1 MLKQSLQ
8 QRLLQKLSPQQIQL
22 MKLLQLPTIEL
33 EQRIKDEI
41 IDNPALEEGVEN
53 NIEVEDNQL
62 DNDDYENQTEE
73 FDFDD
78 YYDADSSD
86 YKMYANNH
94 SQDDEQVGIPLAS
107 GDSMQEVLMDQLSLR
122 LITEKDKIIG
132 KEIIGNLDENGY
144 LRREIDAIIDDLAF
158 SQNLTSTEEDIER
171 VLSVIQDM
179 EPYGL
184 GAADLQECL
193 SIQIQK
199 KLEIEDSEELHE
211 AQLIIDVYFD
221 EFTKKHYQKIEQK
234 LEIDDDKLRK
244 AIEIIT
250 HLNPK
255 PGNVLKDN
263 SQPTQQIIPDFILND
278 IDGNLEL
285 SLNSRNAPTLK
296 VSKTYA
302 NMIQAYQES
311 KNKDKNKG
319 TIQFVKQKLD
329 NAKWFIDAI
338 KQRQNTLLITM
349 DAILQYQKEYF
360 ATGDE
365 TKLKPMI
372 LKDIADKINM
382 DISTVSRVANSKYI
396 QTTFGTFLLKTF
408 FNESIENDDGEEIST
423 REIKAILKETINQ
436 ENKRKP
442 FTDDKLSSIL
452 KEKGYNIARRTVAKY
467 REQLN
472 IPVARLRKEL

>member
-199 KLEIEDSEELHE
+199 KLEIEDSEELH
-211 AQLIIDVYFD
+211 AG
-221 EFTKKHYQKIEQK
+221 
-234 LEIDDDKLRK
+234 R
-244 AIEIIT
+244 
-250 HLNPK
+250 
-255 PGNVLKDN
+255 
-263 SQPTQQIIPDFILND
+263 
-278 IDGNLEL
+278 
-285 SLNSRNAPTLK
+285 
-296 VSKTYA
+296 
-302 NMIQAYQES
+302 
-311 KNKDKNKG
+311 
-319 TIQFVKQKLD
+319 
-329 NAKWFIDAI
+329 
-338 KQRQNTLLITM
+338 
-349 DAILQYQKEYF
+349 
-360 ATGDE
+360 
-365 TKLKPMI
+365 
-372 LKDIADKINM
+372 
-382 DISTVSRVANSKYI
+382 
-396 QTTFGTFLLKTF
+396 
-408 FNESIENDDGEEIST
+408 T
-423 REIKAILKETINQ
+423 RS
-436 ENKRKP
+436 
-442 FTDDKLSSIL
+442 F
-452 KEKGYNIARRTVAKY
+452 
-467 REQLN
+467 
-472 IPVARLRKEL
+472 